1 VVTRPHSTRG
11 MIAVMCWC
19 VVCLFLAKLDADRM
33 KATPSKRI
41 FHEVDKSVDLRAELR
56 ALQSDNRDFRERE
69 TEFRRQNRKL
79 KAQIEQEKQ
88 EHAHDIAKFKASITA
103 LGTQLEGYRAQMET
117 DRKGMGE
124 KFAQE
129 YRAQMEMDRK
139 GMGEKFAQEYHAQRE
154 RDHKL
159 MGEKFAQ
166 ELANA
171 KESRYKILLACLT

>member
-41 FHEVDKSVDLRAELR
+41 FHEVNKSVDLRAELR
-56 ALQSDNRDFRERE
+56 ALQSDNCNFRERE
-69 TEFRRQNRKL
+69 TEFQRQNRKL

-129 YRAQMEMDRK
+129 YRTQM
-139 GMGEKFAQEYHAQRE
+139 E